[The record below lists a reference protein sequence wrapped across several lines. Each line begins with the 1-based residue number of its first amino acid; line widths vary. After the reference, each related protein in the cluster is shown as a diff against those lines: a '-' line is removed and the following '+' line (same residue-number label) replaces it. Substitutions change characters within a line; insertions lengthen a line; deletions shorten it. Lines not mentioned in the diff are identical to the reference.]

1 MKTVTTEHAKAEL
14 SRLVRQSVK
23 GHEAFRIT
31 HEDGE
36 AVLLS
41 REDYDTL
48 METLE
53 ILIDSERDQVTKS
66 HERRSP

>member
-1 MKTVTTEHAKAEL
+1 MKIVTAEHAKLEL
-14 SRLVRQSVK
+14 ARLVRQSVK

-31 HEDGE
+31 HEEGD

-41 REDYDTL
+41 GDDYDML

-53 ILIDSERDQVTKS
+53 LLSIPMGEQTIDPAN
-66 HERRSP
+66 RRPS

>member
-1 MKTVTTEHAKAEL
+1 MKTLSAEHAKSEL

-31 HEDGE
+31 HEAGD

-41 REDYDTL
+41 REDYDVL
-48 METLE
+48 IETLE
-53 ILIDSERDQVTKS
+53 VLSDPARDRTVDPS
-66 HERRSP
+66 DRRLN

>member
-53 ILIDSERDQVTKS
+53 VLIDSERDQVMKP
-66 HERRSP
+66 HERRSH

>member
-1 MKTVTTEHAKAEL
+1 MKTLSAEHAKSEL
-14 SRLVRQSVK
+14 SRLVQQSVK

-31 HEDGE
+31 HETGD

-48 METLE
+48 IETLE
-53 ILIDSERDQVTKS
+53 VLSDPARDRLIDSSD
-66 HERRSP
+66 RRSS

>member
-1 MKTVTTEHAKAEL
+1 MKTVTTEHAKTEL

-53 ILIDSERDQVTKS
+53 ILIDSERDQMRPTPN
-66 HERRSP
+66 RRSS